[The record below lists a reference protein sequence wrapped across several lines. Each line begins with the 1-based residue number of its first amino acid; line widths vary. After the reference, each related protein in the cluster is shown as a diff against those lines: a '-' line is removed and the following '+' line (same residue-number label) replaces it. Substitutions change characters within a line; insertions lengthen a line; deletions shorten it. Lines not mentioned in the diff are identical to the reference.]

1 MELYERL
8 KRDYENHDRIIIA
21 YDLDDTVRPYL
32 TQDCSKVMDTIK
44 RAKKI
49 LNPYFIVYT
58 ANRDK
63 KFNIEWLNDNYMPWD
78 SINSYPDYSYFN
90 KFKTYAPDGKLYYNL
105 LLDDK
110 AGLDEALL
118 ALEKLISYVT
128 MKKSIYTK
136 DAMPES
142 KENSNCLVFDAKNSD
157 IDINYS
163 IFDKPVEL
171 EPYYNFTLNKSNCFT
186 PTDINDLSKFNN
198 LCCPCD
204 MEYKGDNKND

>member
-44 RAKKI
+44 QAKKI

-78 SINSYPDYSYFN
+78 SINSYPDYPYFN

-118 ALEKLISYVT
+118 ALEKLITYAT

-142 KENSNCLVFDAKNSD
+142 KENSNYFVFDNKDSD
-157 IDINYS
+157 IDIDYS
-163 IFDKPVEL
+163 IFDNPIKL
-171 EPYYNFTLNKSNCFT
+171 EPHYDFILNKPDCFV
-186 PTDINDLSKFNN
+186 PKDDYWSKFNN

-204 MEYKGDNKND
+204 MEYKGDNKNE